1 MGLKSL
7 QDWDAKTGDVF
18 GAERGTRFTVDH
30 VNEKHATGRTE
41 YQNGGVYTSDRWSMD
56 NPQWYLISR
65 ATPTVDLTTITTP
78 FGLLDDDTQKALREY
93 DGGVEIWGG
102 YNWTVLKSPSFMTP
116 STYRAKPTPPVKKF
130 KTQVWIDDLQCYG
143 TVTGQVQDGK
153 LVGDAKVVVEDG
165 WEV

>member
-1 MGLKSL
+1 MELKSL
-7 QDWDAKTGDVF
+7 QDWNVKTGDVF

-78 FGLLDDDTQKALREY
+78 FGLLDEATQKALREY
-93 DGGVEIWGG
+93 DGKVEIWLGDSWSLINEPLFSSS
-102 YNWTVLKSPSFMTP
+102 Y
-116 STYRAKPTPPVKKF
+116 TYRAKPTPTVKTF
-130 KTQVWIDDLQCYG
+130 TQRVWLDDLLCHG

-153 LVGDAKVVVEDG
+153 LVGDAKVVVEDW